1 MYQNEPGGPMKRP
14 GLVNKMKQV
23 ATNLKTKIEDK
34 KKKKEFEKKVETFKN
49 TSKKVSKG
57 LKKPPATEKEF
68 KSNSTTLNDRINKI
82 KGY

>member
-1 MYQNEPGGPMKRP
+1 MYQNEPGGPIKRT

-49 TSKKVSKG
+49 TSSPKKGK
-57 LKKPPATEKEF
+57 L
-68 KSNSTTLNDRINKI
+68 